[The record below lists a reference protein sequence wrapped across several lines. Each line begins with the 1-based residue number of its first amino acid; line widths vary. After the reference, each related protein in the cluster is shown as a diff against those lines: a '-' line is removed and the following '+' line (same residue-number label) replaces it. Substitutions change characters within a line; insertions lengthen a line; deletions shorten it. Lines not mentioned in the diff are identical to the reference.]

1 MASCESTTYGIFGRC
16 SQSNLDKD
24 QNDVLQAC
32 GLRPGARSWPAQ
44 CSPACATA
52 FEDYYFRCHVTFE
65 RHPELA
71 IPGADAFLGVCQNSA
86 VPMPPPP
93 PGALPCDASP
103 CLNGGTCD
111 NLAMEEYSCKCPQ
124 GYEGANC
131 ELHYTEAVSVEISG
145 TRARHLLRSFPNF
158 QCTLTPVCS
167 RRLRPA
173 CLPGGVYRGRPRPL
187 RAAASYHD
195 AGHTDPCA
203 HGRDGVRLTGRYAD
217 RAELRLL
224 FGRHVL
230 AVHVDHGARVLAEQL

>member
-86 VPMPPPP
+86 LAAPPPP
-93 PGALPCDASP
+93 PGAMPCDASP

-145 TRARHLLRSFPNF
+145 TRARHLLQLPKFSVHTDACLLSQTAPRLSSGGILSW
-158 QCTLTPVCS
+158 TASTTPS
-167 RRLRPA
+167 RRIVSRCRA
-173 CLPGGVYRGRPRPL
+173 RRPL
-187 RAAASYHD
+187 RAR
-195 AGHTDPCA
+195 AGWSST
-203 HGRDGVRLTGRYAD
+203 HGTIC
-217 RAELRLL
+217 
-224 FGRHVL
+224 
-230 AVHVDHGARVLAEQL
+230 